1 MLVYPAKNSTQQQ
14 LAVKTGIVSSNAYE
28 FPKRIFM
35 HRYTTTAIVLHWL
48 IALLI
53 VGTFTLGLVMTDIPG
68 LTPTKL
74 KYFSWHKWAGVTV
87 LGLAALRLLW
97 RLFRHPPAYADEMPA
112 WQRGAAHGLHWLLY
126 GLMFAVP
133 LSGYFYS
140 LAAGVP
146 VVYFGVL
153 ELPVLIGADP
163 ALKALLK
170 DVHYWLTMLL
180 AGLVGVHVAA
190 AFKHLLVDRDGVMA
204 RMLPFS
210 TAKEHR

>member
-1 MLVYPAKNSTQQQ
+1 
-14 LAVKTGIVSSNAYE
+14 
-28 FPKRIFM
+28 M
-35 HRYTTTAIVLHWL
+35 HRYTTTAILLHWT

-74 KYFSWHKWAGVTV
+74 KYFSWHKWAGITV
-87 LGLAALRLLW
+87 LGLATLRLLW
-97 RLFRHPPAYADEMPA
+97 RLFRHPPAYADDMPT

-126 GLMFAVP
+126 VLMFAVP

-146 VVYFGVL
+146 VVYFGVY
-153 ELPVLIGADP
+153 ELPVLIAADP
-163 ALKALLK
+163 ALKLVLK
-170 DVHYWLTMLL
+170 DVHYWLNMLL

-190 AFKHLLVDRDGVMA
+190 AFKHLLVDRDGVMG

-210 TAKEHR
+210 TSRKSL

>member
-1 MLVYPAKNSTQQQ
+1 
-14 LAVKTGIVSSNAYE
+14 
-28 FPKRIFM
+28 M
-35 HRYTTTAIVLHWL
+35 HRYTNTAIVLHWT

-53 VGTFTLGLVMTDIPG
+53 IGTFTLGLVMTDIPG

-126 GLMFAVP
+126 LLMFAVP

-146 VVYFGVL
+146 VVYFGVVD
-153 ELPVLIGADP
+153 LPVLIAADP
-163 ALKALLK
+163 ALKLVLK
-170 DVHYWLTMLL
+170 DVHYWLNMLL
-180 AGLVGVHVAA
+180 AALVGLHVAA
-190 AFKHLLVDRDGVMA
+190 AFKHLLVDRDGVMG

-210 TAKEHR
+210 TSKGSR